1 MEKHPA
7 HPNVQELWISWV
19 KKKMGNETAWI
30 LASALLGTFKA
41 DVQVGAWGQLIG
53 KTLYRCF
60 LKCLLLECSVLPN
73 DPCESAAR
81 RLGLLSNAGDG
92 RRGTIFS
99 SFGSSAG
106 DLREPLDLL
115 HGYHFSKQISYS
127 WLPNKRVATC
137 RSILANFALYTVLL
151 GCYT

>member
-1 MEKHPA
+1 MSHRVRDVSIKVDSPYCLKA
-7 HPNVQELWISWV
+7 LNDNIKKCGMTVIFRRQLWIREWQR
-19 KKKMGNETAWI
+19 KWNETAWI
-30 LASALLGTFKA
+30 LAWQHWLLGTLKA

-73 DPCESAAR
+73 DPCESA
-81 RLGLLSNAGDG
+81 RLGHSNAGDG

-115 HGYHFSKQISYS
+115 HGYHFSKQIS
-127 WLPNKRVATC
+127 
-137 RSILANFALYTVLL
+137 
-151 GCYT
+151 

>member
-1 MEKHPA
+1 MPPLFRYYSALFSSKTRPKVLKITSSA
-7 HPNVQELWISWV
+7 TTQLFIGFKMSNNRLWISWV

-115 HGYHFSKQISYS
+115 HGYHFSKQIS
-127 WLPNKRVATC
+127 
-137 RSILANFALYTVLL
+137 
-151 GCYT
+151 